1 MPKQGYQNPLKL
13 KHTCGSSLAAYLTL
27 QGEKY
32 NNANDHRLGS
42 LTRISDTL
50 TGVKKGAITQSNYKA
65 RWVPTQ
71 NTKHDGFLLDTLGSY
86 PNYINIDIDIFKA
99 YQKGVI

>member
-13 KHTCGSSLAAYLTL
+13 KHTCGSSLAAYLAL

-50 TGVKKGAITQSNYKA
+50 TSVKKGPERQSNYKA

-71 NTKHDGFLLDTLGSY
+71 LHKIYFY
-86 PNYINIDIDIFKA
+86 IFKA
-99 YQKGVI
+99 YQKGVYKKGVKHLRQGQD